1 MACPYQANIRVDFI
15 GHRGL
20 FCLAG
25 IKVDF
30 YFTHPLTKENGL
42 CTKKILALAV
52 ALSLLGGNAVFAQE
66 DDSTVAVN
74 SEAEAA
80 VEINADVM
88 DDQAIYDEGYGAD
101 DEYLGGEGME
111 VGNTE
116 NGEENTEI
124 PEDDLTV
131 STNTAQ

>member
-1 MACPYQANIRVDFI
+1 MY
-15 GHRGL
+15 
-20 FCLAG
+20 
-25 IKVDF
+25 
-30 YFTHPLTKENGL
+30 
-42 CTKKILALAV
+42 KKILVLTF